1 MVEVTRCDEIES
13 FHHGTKGIANT
24 ISDLIDK
31 NVTTIVGGGDS
42 VAAINQFSSF
52 DKFSHVSSGGG
63 ASLELLTGN
72 PLPSIYAL
80 EL

>member
-1 MVEVTRCDEIES
+1 MGVFEIEG
-13 FHHGTKGIANT
+13 FHHGTESIAN
-24 ISDLIDK
+24 IIGDLTNN
-31 NVTTIVGGGDS
+31 NVTTIAGGGDS
-42 VAAINQFSSF
+42 VSAINQFSSF
-52 DKFSHVSSGGG
+52 EKFSHVSSGGG

>member
-1 MVEVTRCDEIES
+1 MTRASVELFGGVRTMEDMVSTDRI
-13 FHHGTKGIANT
+13 
-24 ISDLIDK
+24 
-31 NVTTIVGGGDS
+31 
-42 VAAINQFSSF
+42 AAINQFSSF

-72 PLPSIYAL
+72 SLPSIYAL